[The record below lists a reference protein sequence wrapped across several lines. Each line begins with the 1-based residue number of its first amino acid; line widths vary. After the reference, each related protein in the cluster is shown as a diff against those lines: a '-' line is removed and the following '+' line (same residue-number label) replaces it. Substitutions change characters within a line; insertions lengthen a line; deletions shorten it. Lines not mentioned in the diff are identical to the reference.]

1 MEHEKQIKDG
11 NVLLQPGT
19 DAMTMVFGK
28 DKGGYLK
35 GVGTGVTA
43 TTYFHVPRNKG
54 SAKEEI
60 KELKCAVQTGKVE
73 LEKKDAQ
80 VKALSTKFDEQEQTL
95 KLVLAHLAATG
106 VKLPNLPNTS
116 VSELK

>member
-11 NVLLQPGT
+11 TVLLEPGT

-28 DKGGYLK
+28 DKGGYVK

-43 TTYFHVPRNKG
+43 TTYFDIPRNKG

-60 KELKCAVQTGKVE
+60 KELKCAVQNGKVE

-80 VKALSTKFDEQEQTL
+80 VKALTTKFDEQQETL
-95 KLVLAHLAATG
+95 NWVLAHLAATG
-106 VKLPNLPNTS
+106 TKIPNLPNTF
-116 VSELK
+116 VSEIK